1 MNQILKCIFIPFFPS
16 LLAVICFISIKNRAP
31 ICTCSARSKYT
42 RRPILHWNS
51 IFLHLFLLCSQII
64 KTPPR
69 MQLKEQKGKLSFKD
83 QFNEILIIIHPCIN
97 DRLII
102 LKNLSTC
109 LSAFFQ
115 PSSLFFLH
123 TVKHRHL
130 HRCLVCSKCLFPCV
144 MCVYPLYIFFSQQF
158 QLPLKNQQYSL
169 SRIVISQMVPMPPL
183 LSEGAEKQHGLTQK
197 ASCELAMMS
206 QPDC

>member
-64 KTPPR
+64 KTPLR

-97 DRLII
+97 DTHHIE
-102 LKNLSTC
+102 KSVNLSVSIFSSLPAFSSYTQSNTDTYTAVQSVASVYISMCNVC
-109 LSAFFQ
+109 LS
-115 PSSLFFLH
+115 PLYFFLS
-123 TVKHRHL
+123 V
-130 HRCLVCSKCLFPCV
+130 VSA
-144 MCVYPLYIFFSQQF
+144 S
-158 QLPLKNQQYSL
+158 
-169 SRIVISQMVPMPPL
+169 
-183 LSEGAEKQHGLTQK
+183 SEKSAVFTIQNCDQPNGAK
-197 ASCELAMMS
+197 AT
-206 QPDC
+206 PFK

>member
-42 RRPILHWNS
+42 GRPILHWNS

-69 MQLKEQKGKLSFKD
+69 MQLKGQKGKLSFKD

-109 LSAFFQ
+109 LSAFFPAFEPFLLTHSQ
-115 PSSLFFLH
+115 TQTLTPLFSLQQVFISMCNVCLSPLYFFLS
-123 TVKHRHL
+123 V
-130 HRCLVCSKCLFPCV
+130 VSA
-144 MCVYPLYIFFSQQF
+144 S
-158 QLPLKNQQYSL
+158 
-169 SRIVISQMVPMPPL
+169 
-183 LSEGAEKQHGLTQK
+183 SEKSAVFTIQNCDQSNGANATPFK
-197 ASCELAMMS
+197 
-206 QPDC
+206 

>member
-1 MNQILKCIFIPFFPS
+1 MNQILKCIFIPFPPS
-16 LLAVICFISIKNRAP
+16 LLAIICFISIKNRAP

-51 IFLHLFLLCSQII
+51 IFFLHLFFLCSQII
-64 KTPPR
+64 KTPSR

-109 LSAFFQ
+109 LSAFFPAFQ
-115 PSSLFFLH
+115 PFLLTHSQTQTLTPLFSLQQ
-123 TVKHRHL
+123 V
-130 HRCLVCSKCLFPCV
+130 CLFPCV
-144 MCVYPLYIFFSQQF
+144 MCVYPLYIF
-158 QLPLKNQQYSL
+158 SL
-169 SRIVISQMVPMPPL
+169 SSFSFL
-183 LSEGAEKQHGLTQK
+183 
-197 ASCELAMMS
+197 
-206 QPDC
+206 